1 MKAMFTWPSAAAG
14 PAVRAARSGLSGR
27 RVQAMVIGLVLLVS
41 TAASTLALGLLVD
54 SNAPFDHAFAVQ
66 HGSEVTATVQA
77 SPAQLAATTRL
88 PGVTAAAG
96 PFPETTITATVPFAP
111 PSGQG
116 PPGVFQQ
123 QLTLVGR
130 PSPGGSV
137 DDLTLATGH
146 WPTQPDQIVLN
157 NIRGPDETIG
167 TQLTV
172 TGVPGSPRLT
182 IVGFANSIT
191 QTAAAWVLP
200 SEVGAL
206 RVPGAPDVS
215 QMLYRFTRAGTG
227 SQINADVASVRA
239 ALPRGSVLG
248 AQSYLTVKLQDT
260 NSIAPWVP
268 FIVAFGVMGLLLS
281 VLIVANVIS
290 GAVVAG
296 TRRIG
301 VLKSIGFSPGQ
312 VVASYV
318 IQVAVP
324 AFLGCVLGVIGGNLL
339 SVPLLSQTAQV
350 YGVGALAVPVWVDVA
365 VPLVMLGLA
374 GAAAVL
380 LALRA
385 GRMSAVQAIATGR
398 APRPEHGYAAHR
410 VLGRGPWARL
420 PRPVTI
426 GLAGPF
432 ARPTRTAITLAAI
445 LFGGVAVTFG
455 AGLGA
460 SLNQVYNDLSHSAAE
475 PVQVNI
481 PGAPGQNG
489 GGGGGGTVQ
498 AAPGSGPGPAVP
510 SLAAQEQAVTAAL
523 RAQPGT
529 LRYVA
534 ESDDQIR
541 VLGLSDRLSLI
552 GFGGDASWTG
562 YALIAG
568 HWYSGTDQADVNTGF
583 LTQTGTKVGD
593 SYTLTSGS
601 HQITIRIAGEI
612 FDPSGGNAEI
622 IASQSALNALDPG
635 LSPNH
640 YDVALMPGTNAQ
652 AYADAL
658 TAKLGQVY
666 QVSANSRSSSQFF
679 VIIGLVAT
687 LTLLLVAV
695 AGLGVLN
702 TVVLQTRE
710 RVHDLG
716 VFKAIGMT
724 PRQTIA
730 MVVCSV
736 AGIGLVAGLIGIPAG
751 IALQHYVLPIM
762 GHAAQTDLPPS
773 VLNVYHPAELVLL
786 ALSGLVIAVAGA
798 LGPAGWAAKTR
809 TAFALRAE

>member
-1 MKAMFTWPSAAAG
+1 MKAI
-14 PAVRAARSGLSGR
+14 PAVGAARSGLSGR
-27 RVQAMVIGLVLLVS
+27 RVQTVVIGLVLLIS

-54 SNAPFDHAFAVQ
+54 SNAPFDHAFAAQ
-66 HGSEVTATVQA
+66 HGSEVTATAQA
-77 SPAQLAATTRL
+77 SAAQLAATAKL
-88 PGVTAAAG
+88 PEVTAAAG
-96 PFPETTITATVPFAP
+96 PFPETTITATVPFTP
-111 PSGQG
+111 PPGQG

-130 PSPGGSV
+130 ASPGGPV
-137 DDLTLATGH
+137 DDLTLQSGH
-146 WPTQPDQIVLN
+146 WPTQPDQVVLN
-157 NIRGPDETIG
+157 DVRGPGEAIG
-167 TQLTV
+167 TKLTV
-172 TGVPGSPRLT
+172 TGVPGSPHLT
-182 IVGFANSIT
+182 IVGVANSIT

-206 RVPGAPDVS
+206 RAPGTPDVS
-215 QMLYRFTRAGTG
+215 QMLYRFARAATG
-227 SQINADVASVRA
+227 NQVNGDIAAVRA

-260 NSIAPWVP
+260 SSIAPWVP

-281 VLIVANVIS
+281 VLIVANVVS

-365 VPLVMLGLA
+365 VPLVMLALA

-398 APRPEHGYAAHR
+398 APRPKHGYAAHR

-420 PRPVTI
+420 PRSVTI

-445 LFGGVAVTFG
+445 LFGGIAVTFG
-455 AGLGA
+455 AGLGI
-460 SLNQVYNDLSHSAAE
+460 SLNRVYNDLSHSATE

-489 GGGGGGTVQ
+489 GGGQVT

-510 SLAAQEQAVTAAL
+510 SLAAQERAVTVAL

-568 HWYSGTDQADVNTGF
+568 HWYSGADQADVNTGF
-583 LTQTGTKVGD
+583 LAQTGTKVGD
-593 SYTLTSGS
+593 SYTLTSGN
-601 HQITIRIAGEI
+601 HQVTIHIAGEI
-612 FDPSGGNAEI
+612 FDPGGGNAEI
-622 IASQSALNALDPG
+622 IASQSTLAALDPG
-635 LSPNH
+635 LAPDQ
-640 YDVALMPGTNAQ
+640 YDVALTPGTNAQ

-658 TAKLGQVY
+658 GAKLGQPY
-666 QVSANSRSSSQFF
+666 QAQANGSSSSQFF

-736 AGIGLVAGLIGIPAG
+736 AGIGLVAGLIAIPAG
-751 IALQHYVLPIM
+751 IAVHNYVLPVM
-762 GHAAQTDLPPS
+762 GHAAQTDVPPS
-773 VLNVYHPAELVLL
+773 VLNVYQPAELVLL

-798 LGPAGWAAKTR
+798 LGPAGWAARTR
-809 TAFALRAE
+809 TASALRAE

>member
-1 MKAMFTWPSAAAG
+1 MRTMFIWPSAAAS

-27 RVQAMVIGLVLLVS
+27 RVQTVVIGLVLLVS

-54 SNAPFDHAFAVQ
+54 SNAPFDHAFAAQ
-66 HGSEVTATVQA
+66 HGSEVTATAQA
-77 SPAQLAATTRL
+77 SAAQLAATAHL

-96 PFPETTITATVPFAP
+96 PFPETTITATVPFTP
-111 PSGQG
+111 PPGQG

-130 PSPGGSV
+130 ASPGGPV
-137 DDLTLATGH
+137 DDLTLESGH
-146 WPTQPDQIVLN
+146 WPTQPNQIVLN
-157 NIRGPDETIG
+157 DIRGPGESIG

-172 TGVPGSPRLT
+172 TGVPGSPHLT

-206 RVPGAPDVS
+206 RAPGTPDVS
-215 QMLYRFTRAGTG
+215 QMLYRFARAATG
-227 SQINADVASVRA
+227 SQVNGDLVSVRA

-260 NSIAPWVP
+260 SSIAPWVP

-281 VLIVANVIS
+281 VLIVANVVS

-339 SVPLLSQTAQV
+339 SVPLLNQTAQV

-365 VPLVMLGLA
+365 VPLVMLALA

-398 APRPEHGYAAHR
+398 APRPKHGYAAHR

-420 PRPVTI
+420 PRSVTI

-445 LFGGVAVTFG
+445 LFGGIAVTFG
-455 AGLGA
+455 AGLGI
-460 SLNQVYNDLSHSAAE
+460 SLNRVYNDLSHSATE

-489 GGGGGGTVQ
+489 GGGQVT

-510 SLAAQEQAVTAAL
+510 SLAVQEQTVTAAL

-568 HWYSGTDQADVNTGF
+568 HWYSGAAQADVNTGF
-583 LTQTGTKVGD
+583 LAQTGTKVGD
-593 SYTLTSGS
+593 SYTLTSGN
-601 HQITIRIAGEI
+601 HQITIHIAGEI

-622 IASQSALNALDPG
+622 IASQSTLAALDPG
-635 LSPNH
+635 LSPGQ
-640 YDVALMPGTNAQ
+640 YDVALTPGTSAQ

-658 TAKLGQVY
+658 GAKLGRPY
-666 QVSANSRSSSQFF
+666 QVNANGSNSSQFF

-695 AGLGVLN
+695 AALGVLN

-730 MVVCSV
+730 MVVYSV
-736 AGIGLVAGLIGIPAG
+736 AGIGLVAGLIAIPAG
-751 IALQHYVLPIM
+751 IAVHNYVLPVM
-762 GHAAQTDLPPS
+762 GHAAQTDVPPS
-773 VLNVYHPAELVLL
+773 VLNVYQPAELVLL

-798 LGPAGWAAKTR
+798 LGPAGWAARTR
-809 TAFALRAE
+809 TASALRAE